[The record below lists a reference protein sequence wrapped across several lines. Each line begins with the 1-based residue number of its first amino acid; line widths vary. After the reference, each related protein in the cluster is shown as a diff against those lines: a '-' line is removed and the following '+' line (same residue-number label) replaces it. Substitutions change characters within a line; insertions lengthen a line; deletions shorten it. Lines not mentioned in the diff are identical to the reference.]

1 MSSIQTVLCLVFVL
15 AAYSI
20 AGRLDEDA
28 ARQDREAARPPALP
42 AAHPSVAQNRMTAA
56 RAPAADAAST
66 ERLEALEPEV
76 TP

>member
-15 AAYSI
+15 AAYGI

-28 ARQDREAARPPALP
+28 ARQDREAARPSAM
-42 AAHPSVAQNRMTAA
+42 AATHPSVAHNPMT
-56 RAPAADAAST
+56 AADAASIDH
-66 ERLEALEPEV
+66 AQVPEPEV